1 MTETTTKFK
10 EMSKEELKQ
19 ELMDYGPGDQILY
32 NELFEALRRSE
43 LEFEREDI
51 YNDSTGFLERWF
63 VDSEPMV
70 IDCLRDGPYVRRGL
84 P

>member
-1 MTETTTKFK
+1 MMESSSKFK
-10 EMSKEELKQ
+10 DMSKEELKQ
-19 ELMDYGPGDQILY
+19 ELMDYGEGDAILY
-32 NELFEALRRSE
+32 NELYEALVQSE
-43 LEFEREDI
+43 LEFERRDI

-63 VDSEPMV
+63 IDDEPMV